1 MQNNILDKLKIK
13 NTPKIEKTMEYII
26 PQVQQNINI
35 NTTIVD
41 KTSDSDINIEDYIEI
56 INKKKRVKKRKH
68 DTIIGVEPIKD
79 DKVSDKPE
87 TQITKNEKSKLDVTS
102 QQGKIT
108 KHTKIKKLNRKI
120 ILTSKN
126 DPKGKPKQKIKSP
139 IGVIQTG
146 PVSSIKIGSDY
157 IENRLSKKE
166 KPPQIKASSYYLNN
180 RQIFINFINGIF
192 NKYKT
197 EIRKNKKQSSCEA
210 DGDADFSL
218 MTHQKIVRDYISLY
232 TPYRGL
238 LLYHGLG
245 SGKTC
250 SSIAIAEGI
259 KTTKRIVVMTPAS
272 LRMNYIEELKN
283 CGDDLYKK
291 NQFWEFIS
299 IDNLENSNSDI
310 NTLSNILSL
319 SVEFISKQKGIW
331 LMNVKKTSNFDTLSS
346 SDKNSL
352 DIQLNEMIKYKY
364 TFYNYNGLR
373 MSNLKVITKNYTI
386 NPFDNCVVII
396 DESHNFISR
405 IVNKLGRN
413 DSLSVKLYEYLMT
426 AVNTKIV
433 LLTGTPIINK
443 PNEIAIMFNILRGK
457 IKTWTFNLNIQDK
470 SKINKAFFEK
480 VFSSKTIGGNIL
492 DYIEYKSSGPTLTIT
507 RNPFGFVNKVQKDDY
522 KGVHLGIGDRG
533 ELSDEEFISRIR
545 GLLIK
550 KKIKITDYKLDS
562 FTALPDKFAEFKSYF
577 IDEQNNDVKNMNMF
591 KKRILGLTSYFRDM
605 ESLMPRYNKSKD
617 LHVIEVEMSDFQF
630 AIYEEARV
638 QERKRES
645 QNAKRNKKKIPGVYE
660 ETTSTYRIFSRAFC
674 NFVFP
679 RPSIMRPLPGNAD
692 DLETA
697 ILDDENNEDN
707 LDATSITERR
717 DNVDGT
723 YELDELTQLDN
734 DSYEKRIET
743 ALNELNKNKEK
754 FLSYEGLKTYSPKFL
769 NIIENISNEKHR
781 GSHLIYTQF
790 RKLEGIGILKLAL
803 EANGYSQFKIKNV
816 SNTWKLDMSADDIG
830 KPTFALYTGTETPE
844 EKEII
849 RNVFNGN
856 WGFLPAQL
864 AIELNKNA
872 SNNLY
877 GNIIKVL
884 MITAAGAEGISLKNV
899 RYVHVTEPYWHPV
912 RIEQVIGR
920 ARRICS
926 HNELP
931 KELQDVK
938 VFLYL
943 MKFTE
948 KQIQSD
954 DSIELRLKDKSKL
967 NSKNILTS
975 DQTLYEISDMK
986 LELTNKILTA
996 VKEASIDC
1004 VIHSDDSESL
1014 KCFSFGTVDSKQYSY
1029 APSIKDEDNDKIA
1042 QQNQK
1047 NITWRA
1053 IPVTLENGITYAYN
1067 KNTGKVYDMKSYEEN
1082 NLILTGTLEIK
1093 KINNKDVY
1101 TYIPLVNE

>member
-1 MQNNILDKLKIK
+1 
-13 NTPKIEKTMEYII
+13 
-26 PQVQQNINI
+26 
-35 NTTIVD
+35 
-41 KTSDSDINIEDYIEI
+41 
-56 INKKKRVKKRKH
+56 
-68 DTIIGVEPIKD
+68 
-79 DKVSDKPE
+79 
-87 TQITKNEKSKLDVTS
+87 
-102 QQGKIT
+102 
-108 KHTKIKKLNRKI
+108 
-120 ILTSKN
+120 
-126 DPKGKPKQKIKSP
+126 
-139 IGVIQTG
+139 
-146 PVSSIKIGSDY
+146 
-157 IENRLSKKE
+157 
-166 KPPQIKASSYYLNN
+166 
-180 RQIFINFINGIF
+180 
-192 NKYKT
+192 
-197 EIRKNKKQSSCEA
+197 
-210 DGDADFSL
+210 
-218 MTHQKIVRDYISLY
+218 
-232 TPYRGL
+232 
-238 LLYHGLG
+238 
-245 SGKTC
+245 
-250 SSIAIAEGI
+250 
-259 KTTKRIVVMTPAS
+259 
-272 LRMNYIEELKN
+272 
-283 CGDDLYKK
+283 
-291 NQFWEFIS
+291 
-299 IDNLENSNSDI
+299 
-310 NTLSNILSL
+310 
-319 SVEFISKQKGIW
+319 
-331 LMNVKKTSNFDTLSS
+331 
-346 SDKNSL
+346 
-352 DIQLNEMIKYKY
+352 
-364 TFYNYNGLR
+364 
-373 MSNLKVITKNYTI
+373 
-386 NPFDNCVVII
+386 
-396 DESHNFISR
+396 
-405 IVNKLGRN
+405 
-413 DSLSVKLYEYLMT
+413 
-426 AVNTKIV
+426 
-433 LLTGTPIINK
+433 
-443 PNEIAIMFNILRGK
+443 
-457 IKTWTFNLNIQDK
+457 
-470 SKINKAFFEK
+470 
-480 VFSSKTIGGNIL
+480 
-492 DYIEYKSSGPTLTIT
+492 
-507 RNPFGFVNKVQKDDY
+507 
-522 KGVHLGIGDRG
+522 
-533 ELSDEEFISRIR
+533 
-545 GLLIK
+545 
-550 KKIKITDYKLDS
+550 
-562 FTALPDKFAEFKSYF
+562 
-577 IDEQNNDVKNMNMF
+577 
-591 KKRILGLTSYFRDM
+591 
-605 ESLMPRYNKSKD
+605 
-617 LHVIEVEMSDFQF
+617 
-630 AIYEEARV
+630 
-638 QERKRES
+638 
-645 QNAKRNKKKIPGVYE
+645 
-660 ETTSTYRIFSRAFC
+660 
-674 NFVFP
+674 
-679 RPSIMRPLPGNAD
+679 MRPLPGNAD